1 MLDSIVKAIRAAAGV
16 RVEER
21 QSLHETSYRW
31 RRIADDV
38 WHPKSGEPQLF
49 DREAVAR
56 AMNLPEP
63 ATRGVGLVTDML
75 RHYKHASLR
84 ADYDRYSSQFEVE
97 EVTGAHSRLPGAQ
110 ARRSAAAAADDDDD
124 VDLEGDAAL
133 LRRCVDA
140 GVAAAR
146 AYRRRAPRERSGQG
160 GRGGRP
166 RPPAGGRGRGLTRRG
181 LYKFIG
187 RPPAPAPAPAA
198 PAPAPAAPAPPPPPQ
213 PPANSSSDSSSSS
226 SSDSDDSAGC

>member
-1 MLDSIVKAIRAAAGV
+1 MLDRVVVAIRKTAGV
-16 RVEER
+16 RVDKRPSLRENSYQWR
-21 QSLHETSYRW
+21 QISVG
-31 RRIADDV
+31 V
-38 WHPKSGEPQLF
+38 WHPESEEPPLLGA
-49 DREAVAR
+49 EAVAS
-56 AMNLPEP
+56 AMGLPEP
-63 ATRGVGLVTDML
+63 ATRGARIVMALKMGLQDDGCA
-75 RHYKHASLR
+75 RCRR
-84 ADYDRYSSQFEVE
+84 ADWDEYSPRFEVE
-97 EVTGAHSRLPGAQ
+97 KVNV
-110 ARRSAAAAADDDDD
+110 AAADDDD

-166 RPPAGGRGRGLTRRG
+166 RPPPGGRGRGPTRRG
-181 LYKFIG
+181 LYRFIG

-198 PAPAPAAPAPPPPPQ
+198 PAPGPAAPAPPPPQ

-226 SSDSDDSAGC
+226 SSDSDDSACG